1 MFAALVNHAC
11 CGVDA
16 GGEPDGSKL
25 GTRKISLD
33 GGWSLS
39 FAKQPRE
46 EARTPEAFAGL
57 SETVDSLEKK
67 IWKDFVCEYGFV
79 LDYKGDFPSPQD
91 CLDGRSEKFYN
102 FKSK

>member
-1 MFAALVNHAC
+1 MMKNVLFCAAAMFAALVNHAC

-39 FAKQPRE
+39 FAK
-46 EARTPEAFAGL
+46 
-57 SETVDSLEKK
+57 
-67 IWKDFVCEYGFV
+67 
-79 LDYKGDFPSPQD
+79 
-91 CLDGRSEKFYN
+91 
-102 FKSK
+102 